1 MVVRNSTYPHLYPH
15 KIGAFGGFSTTC
27 SWISSHLM
35 GRVQVFPRIAASYGS
50 IGLKTQGLQSSKFDM
65 SGFRDV
71 PTELPRGRLG
81 VAYSVDYLG

>member
-1 MVVRNSTYPHLYPH
+1 
-15 KIGAFGGFSTTC
+15 
-27 SWISSHLM
+27 M